1 MANDII
7 VTIQEKMKL
16 DDNIIGLYLSQ
27 ESENILFLNCLI
39 EGDIKRFLNHY
50 LDFFITI
57 KPIIHYELANNSI
70 FVYYEN
76 NLFLKFECSNNYKIN
91 HNVKMLINKNNIQIP
106 INDALTNKEL
116 IIQINKFIYSLIE
129 YYNARKQED
138 TIYSFHK
145 TIKVVDNFIIIYR
158 AFFDSYNAK
167 KEYKDLRKTMDKKNY
182 ANLETVFKNIKFG
195 QTIETV
201 LILIN
206 IVDQLIKNLPLTL
219 LNDIDIG
226 FYNLIKKQ
234 LYTLN

>member
-7 VTIQEKMKL
+7 VTIQDKMEL
-16 DDNIIGLYLSQ
+16 DENVRVLYVS
-27 ESENILFLNCLI
+27 EDSENILIIKCLI
-39 EGDIKRFLNHY
+39 EGEIKRFLNHY
-50 LDFFITI
+50 FDFFLTI
-57 KPIIHYELANNSI
+57 KPIIHYELTDNSI

-76 NLFLKFECSNNYKIN
+76 NLFLKFECSNIFKIS
-91 HNVKMLINKNNIQIP
+91 HNVKVLINKNNLEIP
-106 INDALTNKEL
+106 CNDALTNKEL
-116 IIQINKFIYSLIE
+116 IIQINKFIYSLID

-145 TIKVVDNFIIIYR
+145 TIKIVDNFIIIYR

-182 ANLETVFKNIKFG
+182 ANLETVLKNIKFG

-219 LNDIDIG
+219 LNDIDVG